1 MKLNLKLLKRLFL
14 IDHES
19 YNEADMVSFIINYCY
34 KIPNLKFEIDQKGN
48 LFITRNTNH
57 EDSYPC
63 IVAHLDG
70 VNSFS
75 GNRELVFNNG
85 IITARYIKSGLQCGL
100 NADDSNGICCALQ
113 LLEAFPDI
121 KICFTVQEEVGGIGA
136 DFACENIG
144 FFSNVRYLLQA
155 DRRGS
160 NDLITITNGINS
172 ASKEFVEDIK
182 DIMDKYHYKEATG
195 TFTDIGI
202 LAEELC
208 ISGVNISCGYLNE
221 HFFTESCNIRDLENC
236 LNFMHDIIKALD
248 VDKEFYTIQK
258 QKSSYVHNY
267 VDDSPKE
274 YDYRDDYYN
283 SFYDNYY
290 SNENML
296 PCDKCSTQDCMN
308 CDKQF

>member
-1 MKLNLKLLKRLFL
+1 
-14 IDHES
+14 
-19 YNEADMVSFIINYCY
+19 
-34 KIPNLKFEIDQKGN
+34 
-48 LFITRNTNH
+48 
-57 EDSYPC
+57 
-63 IVAHLDG
+63 
-70 VNSFS
+70 
-75 GNRELVFNNG
+75 
-85 IITARYIKSGLQCGL
+85 
-100 NADDSNGICCALQ
+100 
-113 LLEAFPDI
+113 
-121 KICFTVQEEVGGIGA
+121 
-136 DFACENIG
+136 
-144 FFSNVRYLLQA
+144 
-155 DRRGS
+155 
-160 NDLITITNGINS
+160 
-172 ASKEFVEDIK
+172 
-182 DIMDKYHYKEATG
+182 MDKYHYKEATG

-258 QKSSYVHNY
+258 QKSSYAHNY
-267 VDDSPKE
+267 IDDYPKE

-296 PCDKCSTQDCMN
+296 PCDKCATQDCMN